1 MAMPAR
7 ELDFGVDVAKASVQI
22 DGEGLSL
29 ELSNTTRDLR
39 TWLKRL
45 PSRACFALEE
55 TSTFHLTFAN
65 LAHEL
70 G

>member
-39 TWLKRL
+39 TWLKRERVSQKSNCYVL
-45 PSRACFALEE
+45 LLHMRWLI
-55 TSTFHLTFAN
+55 
-65 LAHEL
+65 
-70 G
+70 